1 VIFFRIAQRP
11 WVRWPTPPVALA
23 RGGTAGDNRWLGR
36 VWRGRAVRPGAE
48 ERRPVMAEHRLCL
61 VSRIPG
67 VAGPAGFQ
75 RRLAEGLER
84 RGIGVTYD
92 LGDAPYEAVLVVGG
106 TRHLAGLRAA
116 RQRGVAVLQRLNG
129 MNWIH
134 RRRRT
139 GLRHFLRAELNNR
152 ILRLI
157 RSRLATGLVYQSEFA
172 RGWWERACGVA
183 QVPARV
189 VLNGVPLNAYTPHG
203 AEARPEDRIRLLVVE
218 ANLGSG
224 YDIGLTWALDL
235 AQRLQ
240 AISRHDVELAVA
252 GSAPEALR
260 RQVEQAASARVT
272 WLGVV
277 PPESIPALDRS
288 AHLLFASDVMPA
300 CPNSVVEALA
310 CGLPVVSFDTG
321 ALPELVL
328 GDAGRIVAYGGD
340 AWMLEPPDL
349 EALASAAADV
359 VGANERFRRS
369 ARARAEAGLGVETM
383 IDGYLGALGWDR

>member
-1 VIFFRIAQRP
+1 
-11 WVRWPTPPVALA
+11 
-23 RGGTAGDNRWLGR
+23 
-36 VWRGRAVRPGAE
+36 
-48 ERRPVMAEHRLCL
+48 MAERRLCL

-92 LGDAPYEAVLVVGG
+92 LADTPYQAALVIGG
-106 TRHLAGLRAA
+106 TRHLGGLRRA
-116 RQRGVAVLQRLNG
+116 RERGVLLLQRLNG

-152 ILRLI
+152 LLRLI
-157 RSRLATGLVYQSEFA
+157 RDHLSTCIVYQSEFA
-172 RGWWERACGVA
+172 RGWWERTYGVA
-183 QVPARV
+183 HSPARV
-189 VLNGVPLNAYTPHG
+189 VLNGVPLGTYTPQG
-203 AEARPEDRIRLLVVE
+203 AESRPVDRIRLLVVE
-218 ANLGSG
+218 ANLDSG
-224 YDIGLTWALDL
+224 YDIGLTWAVDL
-235 AQRLQ
+235 ARRLQ
-240 AISRHDVELAVA
+240 VRSGRDVELAVT
-252 GSAPEALR
+252 GHAPEDLR
-260 RQVEQAASARVT
+260 RQAERAAKTAVT
-272 WLGVV
+272 WRGVV
-277 PPESIPALDRS
+277 SPDSIPALDRS

-340 AWMLEPPDL
+340 AWKLEPPDV
-349 EALASAAADV
+349 EALAAAAAEV
-359 VGANERFRRS
+359 VDGTDRFRRG
-369 ARARAEAGLGVETM
+369 ARARAEAGLSVEQM

>member
-1 VIFFRIAQRP
+1 
-11 WVRWPTPPVALA
+11 
-23 RGGTAGDNRWLGR
+23 
-36 VWRGRAVRPGAE
+36 
-48 ERRPVMAEHRLCL
+48 MAKLRLCM

-84 RGIGVTYD
+84 RGIGVSYD
-92 LGDAPYEAVLVVGG
+92 LDDAPCDAALVIGG
-106 TRHLAGLRAA
+106 TRHLAALRAA
-116 RQRGVAVLQRLNG
+116 RFRGVGVLQRLNG

-139 GLRHFLRAELNNR
+139 GAQHYLRAELNNR
-152 ILRLI
+152 LLRLI
-157 RSRLATGLVYQSEFA
+157 RDRLATGIVYQSEFA

-183 QVPARV
+183 QAPACV
-189 VLNGVPLNAYTPHG
+189 VLNGVPLDGYTPQG
-203 AEARPEDRIRLLVVE
+203 AEIRAGDRIRLLVVE

-224 YDIGLTWALDL
+224 YDVGLTWAVDL
-235 AQRLQ
+235 AGRLQ
-240 AISRHDVELAVA
+240 AISRRDVELVVA
-252 GSAPEALR
+252 GSAPEGLR
-260 RQVEQAASARVT
+260 RQVERAARTTVT

-277 PPESIPALDRS
+277 PPASIPALDRS

-340 AWMLEPPDL
+340 AWKLEPPDV
-349 EALASAAADV
+349 EALARAAAEV
-359 VGANERFRRS
+359 AVNNEQFRRG
-369 ARARAEAGLGVETM
+369 ARARAEAGLDIETM
-383 IDGYLGALGWDR
+383 IDGYLSALGWDG

>member
-1 VIFFRIAQRP
+1 LPETARQATIASC
-11 WVRWPTPPVALA
+11 AA
-23 RGGTAGDNRWLGR
+23 RGGGPARSNRH
-36 VWRGRAVRPGAE
+36 
-48 ERRPVMAEHRLCL
+48 PVMAEHCLCL

-92 LGDAPYEAVLVVGG
+92 LSDASYDAALVIGG
-106 TRHLAGLRAA
+106 TRHLAGLREA
-116 RQRGVAVLQRLNG
+116 RRRGIPVLQRLNG

-152 ILRLI
+152 LLRLI
-157 RSRLATGLVYQSEFA
+157 RDRLATRIVYQSEFA
-172 RGWWERACGVA
+172 RRWWERACGVA
-183 QVPARV
+183 DVPARV
-189 VLNGVPLNAYTPHG
+189 VLNGVPLDVYTPQG
-203 AEARPEDRIRLLVVE
+203 GETRPADRICLMVVE
-218 ANLGSG
+218 ANLDSG
-224 YDIGLTWALDL
+224 YDIGLTWAVDL

-240 AISRHDVELAVA
+240 AHSRRDVELVVA
-252 GSAPEALR
+252 GRAPEELR
-260 RQVEQAASARVT
+260 RKVEDAANTAMT

-277 PPESIPALDRS
+277 PPDSIPALDRS

-328 GDAGRIVAYGGD
+328 GDAGRIVPYGGD
-340 AWMLEPPDL
+340 AWQLEPPDL
-349 EALASAAADV
+349 EALAAA
-359 VGANERFRRS
+359 GAEIIKDNERFRRE
-369 ARARAEAGLGVETM
+369 ARARAEAGLDVETM
-383 IDGYLGALGWDR
+383 IDGYLSALGWGR

>member
-1 VIFFRIAQRP
+1 
-11 WVRWPTPPVALA
+11 
-23 RGGTAGDNRWLGR
+23 
-36 VWRGRAVRPGAE
+36 
-48 ERRPVMAEHRLCL
+48 MAEHRLCL

-92 LGDAPYEAVLVVGG
+92 LGDAPYDAVLVVGG
-106 TRHLAGLRAA
+106 TRHLVGLRDA
-116 RQRGVAVLQRLNG
+116 RRRGIAVHQRLNG

-152 ILRLI
+152 LLRLI
-157 RSRLATGLVYQSEFA
+157 RDRLATSIVYQSEFA
-172 RGWWERACGVA
+172 RGWWERECGVA
-183 QVPARV
+183 EVPVRV
-189 VLNGVPLNAYTPHG
+189 VLNGVPLDAYRPQG
-203 AEARPEDRIRLLVVE
+203 AEPRPADRVRLLVVE
-218 ANLGSG
+218 ANLDSG
-224 YDIGLTWALDL
+224 YDIGLTWAVEL
-235 AQRLQ
+235 ARRLQ
-240 AISRHDVELAVA
+240 ARSGRDVELAVV
-252 GSAPEALR
+252 GRAPEDLR
-260 RQVEQAASARVT
+260 RRAEAAAKTALT

-277 PPESIPALDRS
+277 PPDSIPLLDRS

-328 GDAGRIVAYGGD
+328 GDAGRIVPYGGD
-340 AWMLEPPDL
+340 AWKLGPPDL
-349 EALASAAADV
+349 EALAAAAAEV
-359 VGANERFRRS
+359 VRDNERFRCG
-369 ARARAEAGLGVETM
+369 ARARAESGLDVETM
-383 IDGYLGALGWDR
+383 IGGYLSALGWDR